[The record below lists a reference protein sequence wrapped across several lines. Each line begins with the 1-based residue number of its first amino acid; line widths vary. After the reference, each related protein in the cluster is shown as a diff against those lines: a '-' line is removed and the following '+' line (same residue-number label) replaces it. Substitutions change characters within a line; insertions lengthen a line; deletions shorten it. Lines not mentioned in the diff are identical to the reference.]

1 MLRLASR
8 VVSTGSCVR
17 TGCVCSSYSILSGDG
32 GSDSESSDSDEET
45 ESPSRESISSS
56 GSDED
61 EAKSPQGS
69 PLKERPVAKD
79 GDHKMEV
86 DSSDGRCP

>member
-1 MLRLASR
+1 M
-8 VVSTGSCVR
+8 GSCVR
-17 TGCVCSSYSILSGDG
+17 TCRVSCSSYSILSGDG